1 LSFAL
6 VDVGAGAGLLGQF
19 LAKDRPL
26 AAYAFVEPIDSL
38 REFLRGQYGTSADLA
53 CHEGVYPADF
63 VTLLDVLEHQE
74 NDREFLRDLVQKMA
88 PGTTLLI
95 TVPALQ
101 HLWSQWDVA
110 LGHFRRYE
118 KSTLLSCTEGLP
130 LTIREVSF
138 LFPEMVPLGKFRARK
153 KDRGSTEGESSEFPD
168 LPGVVND
175 ALYGLGSASLALRHR
190 WRTGTSLFLA
200 ATVNSSNVGPS

>member
-1 LSFAL
+1 
-6 VDVGAGAGLLGQF
+6 

-26 AAYAFVEPIDSL
+26 ATYAFVEPIDSL
-38 REFLRGQYGTSADLA
+38 REFLREQYGTSADLA
-53 CHEGVYPADF
+53 GHEGAYRADF

-74 NDREFLRDLVQKMA
+74 NDREFLSDLVEKMA
-88 PGTTLLI
+88 PGTTLLM

-101 HLWSQWDVA
+101 NLWSQWDVA

-118 KSTLLSCTEGLP
+118 KATLLSCTEGLP

-138 LFPEMVPLGKFRARK
+138 LFPEMVPLGKFRARR
-153 KDRGSTEGESSEFPD
+153 KDRTSNKGESSEFPD

-200 ATVNSSNVGPS
+200 ATVNTSNGGHSSDRIDRSNAPEPDSRVD